1 MNPFS
6 AAQYSYP
13 TRGAGV
19 VPSPPL
25 PTALLPWH
33 CKTVLRLLRMDNLT
47 FPFQSPYPV
56 WQEIPDADLTHFSDY
71 YLPGQGL
78 HQPFLED
85 QRRIV
90 RSVCIDSASQQPA
103 PSIPPHPVYS
113 AKGSHQTARPLS
125 KIPYFLKEKRIANNN
140 DSHGLKGCSPKISD
154 HLLQLSVFALFF
166 LSTMPTTVPSPKHT
180 SMRPA

>member
-103 PSIPPHPVYS
+103 PGIS
-113 AKGSHQTARPLS
+113 RPCVLS
-125 KIPYFLKEKRIANNN
+125 KRIP
-140 DSHGLKGCSPKISD
+140 SD
-154 HLLQLSVFALFF
+154 HKATFKDSLF
-166 LSTMPTTVPSPKHT
+166 SQREMYSQQK
-180 SMRPA
+180 